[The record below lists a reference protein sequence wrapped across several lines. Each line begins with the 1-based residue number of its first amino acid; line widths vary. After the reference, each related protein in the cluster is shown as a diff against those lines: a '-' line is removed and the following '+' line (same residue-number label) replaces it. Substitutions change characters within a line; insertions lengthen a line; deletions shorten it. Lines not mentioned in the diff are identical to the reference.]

1 MKTNNKKQIRNLKT
15 NNQKIIIYFR
25 DLLLNQSLNFYF
37 INIKG
42 LNASQQADLRKTSN
56 KNKIKIKVVTNT
68 LLKKSIELTNNSNIL
83 DIIPFIRKN
92 TTLLWS
98 KFNQAPAELLLKFI
112 KQENLSINKIF
123 KVALSENNLYFGEKS
138 LKYLRNFKSKKELLT
153 ILIKTLKILISKT
166 LRGLNKI
173 SILIFRLKMNKVS
186 QNDPNEN

>member
-1 MKTNNKKQIRNLKT
+1 MKKNNKKI
-15 NNQKIIIYFR
+15 IIIYFR

-42 LNASQQADLRKTSN
+42 LNGSQQAYLRKTSN

-112 KQENLSINKIF
+112 KKENLSINKIF
-123 KVALSENNLYFGEKS
+123 KLALSENNLYFGEKS
-138 LKYLRNFKSKKELLT
+138 LKYLRNVKSKKELLT
-153 ILIKTLKILISKT
+153 ILVKNIKILISKT

-186 QNDPNEN
+186 QNEN